1 MIRKA
6 AGGIAPL
13 LLLMSMMNPCAAA
26 SIAAAETSPAP
37 SEPFCNQSLATQIP
51 ARASTAPTG
60 SQIAP
65 RLVGISDDEREAVIR
80 SELLAGNIPSFL
92 RQLQP
97 VTLRGDSSNGE
108 NEQITVCVMPDYLAL
123 GSDDDFLLIPM
134 RLDTALAVAQRFG
147 FSLPTTKLVDAIYAQ
162 SLIHLSPQPLPA
174 GPAMRTTGYYVHH
187 NEIVHDQRVVAST
200 KTGGTK
206 TGVLVSGDKKDLV
219 ITNRL
224 WTHLA
229 SVAIYGWHRLNGE
242 PIQPLSTVHGWHY
255 ADYSH
260 GIRLVSDQILV
271 DHRPQSLYNVLQD
284 PRLASVLSSEGAIRQ
299 VTELVNRLKQ
309 PVPEALA
316 SLIPD
321 SSGRRPATINL
332 RH

>member
-1 MIRKA
+1 MISKA
-6 AGGIAPL
+6 AAGIAPL
-13 LLLMSMMNPCAAA
+13 LLLMSMLNPCAAA
-26 SIAAAETSPAP
+26 SAAADTSPVP
-37 SEPFCNQSLATQIP
+37 REPFCNQSLATQIP

-97 VTLRGDSSNGE
+97 VTLRGDSTSGE
-108 NEQITVCVMPDYLAL
+108 NSQITVCVMPDYLAL

-134 RLDTALAVAQRFG
+134 RLDTALAVAERFG

-162 SLIHLSPQPLPA
+162 SEVHLSPQPLPA
-174 GPAMRTTGYYVHH
+174 GVEMRSTGYYVHH
-187 NEIVHDQRVVAST
+187 NEIVHGQRVVAS
-200 KTGGTK
+200 TK

-284 PRLASVLSSEGAIRQ
+284 PRLANVLSSEGAIRQ
-299 VTELVNRLKQ
+299 VTELVHRLKQ
-309 PVPEALA
+309 PIPEAIA
-316 SLIPD
+316 SVIPD
-321 SSGRRPATINL
+321 SSGRRPATINM

>member
-6 AGGIAPL
+6 AAGIAPL
-13 LLLMSMMNPCAAA
+13 LLLMSMLNPCAAT
-26 SIAAAETSPAP
+26 SAAADASATPR
-37 SEPFCNQSLATQIP
+37 EPFCNQSLATQIP
-51 ARASTAPTG
+51 ARAPTAPTG

-80 SELLAGNIPSFL
+80 SELLAGNIPGFL

-108 NEQITVCVMPDYLAL
+108 NSQITVCVMPDYLAL

-134 RLDTALAVAQRFG
+134 RLDTALAVAERFG

-162 SLIHLSPQPLPA
+162 SEVHLSPQPLPA
-174 GPAMRTTGYYVHH
+174 GAEMRSTGYYVHH
-187 NEIVHDQRVVAST
+187 NEIVRGQRRGASVV
-200 KTGGTK
+200 GGA
-206 TGVLVSGDKKDLV
+206 LVSGDKKDLV
-219 ITNRL
+219 LTNRL

-309 PVPEALA
+309 PIPEAIA
-316 SLIPD
+316 SVIPD
-321 SSGRRPATINL
+321 SSGRRPATINT